1 MNSSSDTNVSRREF
15 VKATAATAAAL
26 SGPAFLTSA
35 AFAEEAK
42 PATGAGDKPLR
53 LGFIGIGKMGHSHL
67 DRFVG
72 YKDVVITAVAD
83 VDTTRREHARELVDS
98 KYGEFERKNVQPC
111 KSYKRYKEL
120 LADQNV
126 DAVLIAVPDHW
137 HTAVAMD
144 ACKAKKDIYC
154 EKPLT
159 LTIDEAR
166 RLV

>member
-26 SGPAFLTSA
+26 SAPAFLASA
-35 AFAEEAK
+35 AFAEDAK
-42 PATGAGDKPLR
+42 PAAGGVGAGDKPLR

-111 KSYKRYKEL
+111 KSYKHYKEL

-126 DAVLIAVPDHW
+126 D
-137 HTAVAMD
+137 
-144 ACKAKKDIYC
+144 
-154 EKPLT
+154 
-159 LTIDEAR
+159 
-166 RLV
+166 